1 MATKEI
7 ETYYITKDQMKNVT
21 TYIPLIAKMQWVEL
35 VSQKCLNRVEVNASY
50 ADQQIDLPPMYKE
63 NTEFKTRYLMGVFVR
78 LYLRGSWEVGEDE
91 DEWLIPVDEYDK
103 WAGGHIFA
111 QIEKF
116 KSDAELRDICF
127 NLMNDFKELTRYL
140 NTEINSLI
148 NIMNDPAARQM
159 ASMQASMTPEAMDAA
174 LKQLNEARDELME
187 FEEQRKQRFAEE
199 EGTK

>member
-1 MATKEI
+1 MATVPG
-7 ETYYITKDQMKNVT
+7 TYYITKDQMKGVT
-21 TYIPLIAKMQWVEL
+21 TYIPLVAKLQWVEL
-35 VSQKCLNRVEVNASY
+35 IASKCLNKVEMQANFMNN
-50 ADQQIDLPPMYKE
+50 DFNLPPMYKE
-63 NTEFKTRYLMGVFVR
+63 NTEYKMRYLMGVFVR

-91 DEWLIPVDEYDK
+91 DKWLIPVDEYDK

-159 ASMQASMTPEAMDAA
+159 ASTQASMTPEAMDAA

-187 FEEQRKQRFAEE
+187 YEEQRKQRLAEE